1 MLVGDEKFRVHAF
14 LVMALLFATVG
25 AILVGVSELSRQ
37 FSPELPLVLYSL
49 SFALAMYVILTYIT
63 ANDRKI
69 VRFIATGG
77 SEIILAM
84 LLVSMIAA
92 TVLFG
97 LVCKEVHYTL
107 GTGFSGD
114 LGPNP
119 LLWIGFGFD
128 NLFEALFL
136 DVPNVY
142 RMNMTN
148 IQADTFWTQTLVLL
162 FRSAANLLII
172 RAVVRYWEFLRS
184 FMFSRRL

>member
-1 MLVGDEKFRVHAF
+1 MLVGNERFSLHAF
-14 LVMALLFATVG
+14 LVMTLLFSTLS
-25 AILVGVSELSRQ
+25 AILIGLSELSRH
-37 FSPELPLVLYSL
+37 FSPGLPLLLYGI
-49 SFALAMYVILTYIT
+49 SFALAMYVIITYIT

-77 SEIILAM
+77 SELILAM
-84 LLVSMIAA
+84 LLVSMVAA

-97 LVCKEVHYTL
+97 LVCKEVHFGL

-114 LGPNP
+114 LGPDP

-136 DVPNVY
+136 DAPNVY
-142 RMNMTN
+142 RLNMTN